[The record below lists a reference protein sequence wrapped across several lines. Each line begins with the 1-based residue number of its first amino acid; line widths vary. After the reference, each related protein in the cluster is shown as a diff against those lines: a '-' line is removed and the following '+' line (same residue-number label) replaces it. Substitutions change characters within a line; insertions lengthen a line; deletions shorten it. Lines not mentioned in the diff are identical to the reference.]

1 MLRLTLAQM
10 RRSVARL
17 ASAGLAITIGT
28 TFVAATLLAADVM
41 TRTTYDAVT
50 SGYAGADLV
59 VQGDEVVGRT
69 ITALEE
75 VPGVRSVH
83 GYMQTSI
90 QLSGP
95 DGQTVAS
102 VAPAPADPELQAG
115 TLVSGTLPRAAGE
128 VVLPRDV
135 ADVLGA
141 STGDTV
147 EMTAERWVEAGADG
161 EIVRE
166 ERREK
171 LTVVGVVDM
180 PEAPFLSTGGVGVV
194 APEQVREW
202 DRWWSGTSGPS
213 ETWYWHAAV
222 RLEDGASL
230 QDVQRTAQQVVAD
243 GTTVRTIDEQA
254 RAITAEVTGDANQFT
269 AVVLGFAGVS
279 MLVAALVIANTFQV
293 LVAQRTRTLAL
304 LRCVG
309 ADRSQLRRSVVL
321 EALLLG
327 AASSAVGLVA
337 ALAVVQGALVVLGRT
352 WAEVPLPSA
361 VQVTPA
367 VVLAPLLVG
376 TVVTVLA
383 ALSPA
388 VAATRVSP
396 LAALRPAGT
405 PSLGERSGR
414 ARAWSAAVLAVG
426 GGLLLAA
433 GVVLA
438 ERYDLLVGLVA
449 GVAGGAASFV
459 GVVLGAVFWVPRL
472 VGVVGRLVA
481 RAGGPAARLAAAN
494 SVRNPR
500 RTAAT
505 SAALF
510 IGVTL
515 VAMMATGA
523 ATSRTALTAALEE
536 QYPVDVAVGTLSDG
550 LTMPALPAG
559 LAQEVAA
566 VEGVAEVAELTG
578 SVVEISVVGGDTH
591 GYMEVRG
598 VDPTAGAA
606 AMLDPTQLDGMDDTH
621 VVVPAQVSGWTGI
634 STGDTVVVRRQPAT
648 EAAAPD
654 TASAPGEARP
664 EPSTPTATGTPG
676 RDASSGGEE
685 VGTPS
690 VGGTEGGV
698 VTLTAVVTELPGNAV
713 LVTPR
718 VLEEVDPEAGVSRLW
733 VRLTSTDVAR
743 SAVTDI
749 TAAASD
755 TGEPLETV
763 GGAVER
769 AFFQQVVDTL
779 LTVVVALLA
788 VAVVIAL
795 VGVTN
800 TLSLSV
806 LERRRE
812 NATLRALGL
821 SRAQLRGT
829 LAVEGM
835 LIAGVGAA
843 VGAVLGSLYGWAGA
857 RTLLSEVGPVS
868 FAVPWRDLGAVVLV
882 ALLAGLLASVLPG
895 RSAARTS
902 PVGALAV
909 E

>member
-10 RRSVARL
+10 RRSLGRL

-28 TFVAATLLAADVM
+28 TFVAATLLAADIM

-59 VQGDEVVGRT
+59 VEGEVVDRT
-69 ITALEE
+69 ITALGE

-83 GYMQTSI
+83 GYLQTSI

-102 VAPAPADPELQAG
+102 ISPVAEDPALQAG
-115 TLVSGTLPRAAGE
+115 ALVAGALPDRPGE
-128 VVLPRDV
+128 VALPRDV
-135 ADVLGA
+135 AEVLGA
-141 STGDTV
+141 EPGDTV
-147 EMTAERWVEAGADG
+147 EMTAERWVEPRDG
-161 EIVRE
+161 GDELVRE
-166 ERREK
+166 ERDEE
-171 LTVVGVVDM
+171 LVVVGVLDM
-180 PEAPFLSTGGVGVV
+180 PEAPFLSTGGVGV
-194 APEQVREW
+194 ATAEQLRTWE
-202 DRWWSGTSGPS
+202 RWWAGTSGAP
-213 ETWYWHAAV
+213 ETWYWYAAV
-222 RLEDGASL
+222 ALDDGASL
-230 QDVQRTAQQVVAD
+230 ADVQRTAAAVVER

-321 EALLLG
+321 EALILG
-327 AASSAVGLVA
+327 AAASVAGLVA
-337 ALAVVQGALVVLGRT
+337 ALALVQAALLVLGRT
-352 WAEVPLPSA
+352 WTEVPLPAA
-361 VQVTPA
+361 VHVTPA
-367 VVLAPLLVG
+367 VVLTPVLVG
-376 TVVTVLA
+376 TLVTVLA

-414 ARAWSAAVLAVG
+414 VRAWTAALLAVG
-426 GGLLLAA
+426 GALVLAG
-433 GVVLA
+433 GVVVA
-438 ERYDLLVGLVA
+438 ERYDLLVGLLA
-449 GVAGGAASFV
+449 GVVGGAASFV

-472 VGVVGRLVA
+472 VGLVGTVLA

-536 QYPVDVAVGTLSDG
+536 EFPVDVAVGTLSDG
-550 LTMPALPAG
+550 LTLPALPSG
-559 LAQEVAA
+559 LAQDVEAVDGVQHVAP
-566 VEGVAEVAELTG
+566 LTG
-578 SVVEISVVGGDTH
+578 SVVELTVGDGEPLSF
-591 GYMEVRG
+591 MEVRA
-598 VDPTAGAA
+598 VDPAEGQAVLHDPSHLAG
-606 AMLDPTQLDGMDDTH
+606 LDGSH
-621 VVVPAQVSGWTGI
+621 VVVPAQVSGWSGI
-634 STGDTVVVRRQPAT
+634 RTGDTVTVRRQPVVVEPSEPVGSAT
-648 EAAAPD
+648 AEPGPREQPEDGAEPGRGGAEDAEASGGSVATSDEAA
-654 TASAPGEARP
+654 
-664 EPSTPTATGTPG
+664 
-676 RDASSGGEE
+676 
-685 VGTPS
+685 
-690 VGGTEGGV
+690 V
-698 VTLTAVVTELPGNAV
+698 VTLTAVVTELPGTAV
-713 LVTPR
+713 LVTPE
-718 VLEEVDPEAGVSRLW
+718 VLAGLDPDAGVSRLW
-733 VRLTSTDVAR
+733 VRLSSVDVAR

-812 NATLRALGL
+812 NATLRAIGL

-835 LIAGVGAA
+835 LIAGVGAV
-843 VGAVLGSLYGWAGA
+843 VGAVLGTLYGWAGA

-868 FAVPWRDLGAVVLV
+868 FAVPWRDLGAVVVV